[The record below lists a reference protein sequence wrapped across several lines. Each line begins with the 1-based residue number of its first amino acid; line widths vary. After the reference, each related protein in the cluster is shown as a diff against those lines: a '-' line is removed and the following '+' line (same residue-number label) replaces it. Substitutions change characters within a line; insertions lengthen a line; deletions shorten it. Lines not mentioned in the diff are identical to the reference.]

1 MARPFK
7 YTAEELK
14 VLYKKY
20 RKDRAKKYDSRFEP
34 IKSGERAGEII
45 EIKIPKVPTILSFCH
60 YIGITEKTFFNW
72 INAESKNI
80 DKELLQFVTYVQEEM
95 KDDRLSAALNNTINP
110 QLISR
115 LDGYKEIQQVENTN
129 QEQIVININGQ
140 KVDLSD

>member
-7 YTAEELK
+7 YTAQELK
-14 VLYKKY
+14 ELYKKY
-20 RKDRAKKYDSRFEP
+20 RAKRAKEYDIRYEP

-45 EIKIPKVPTILSFCH
+45 EIKMPKVPTILSFCH
-60 YIGITEKTFFNW
+60 FIGITEKTFFNW
-72 INAESKNI
+72 INAESENI

-115 LDGYKEIQQVENTN
+115 LDGYKDAVQVDQTTP
-129 QEQIVININGQ
+129 EQINITIGGT
-140 KVDLSD
+140 KIDLTK

>member
-7 YTAEELK
+7 YTVEELR
-14 VLYKKY
+14 VLYQKY

>member
-1 MARPFK
+1 MIP
-7 YTAEELK
+7 
-14 VLYKKY
+14 
-20 RKDRAKKYDSRFEP
+20 DSSQSNQESR
-34 IKSGERAGEII
+34 GDN
-45 EIKIPKVPTILSFCH
+45 EIKMPKVPTILSFCH

-80 DKELLQFVTYVQEEM
+80 DQELLQFVTYVQEEM

>member
-7 YTAEELK
+7 YTVEELRD
-14 VLYKKY
+14 LYSKY

-45 EIKIPKVPTILSFCH
+45 EIKLPKVPTILSFCH
-60 YIGITEKTFFNW
+60 YIGITEKTFYNW

-80 DKELLQFVTYVQEEM
+80 DKELLQFITYVQEEM
-95 KDDRLSAALNNTINP
+95 KDDRLSAALNNAINP

-115 LDGYKEIQQVENTN
+115 LDGYKDVQQDENTN

>member
-7 YTAEELK
+7 YTVEELRD
-14 VLYKKY
+14 LYSKY

-45 EIKIPKVPTILSFCH
+45 EIKIPKVPTNLSFCH
-60 YIGITEKTFFNW
+60 YIGITEKTFYNW
-72 INAESKNI
+72 INAESENI

-115 LDGYKEIQQVENTN
+115 LDGYKDVQQVENTN
-129 QEQIVININGQ
+129 QEQIVININGS

>member
-7 YTAEELK
+7 YTVEELR
-14 VLYKKY
+14 VLYSKY
-20 RKDRAKKYDSRFEP
+20 RKDRAKKYDSKFEP

-60 YIGITEKTFFNW
+60 FIGITEKTFFNW
-72 INAESKNI
+72 INAESENI
-80 DKELLQFVTYVQEEM
+80 DKELLQFITHVQEEM

-115 LDGYKEIQQVENTN
+115 LDGYKEVQQIENTN
-129 QEQIVININGQ
+129 QEQIVININGS

>member
-14 VLYKKY
+14 VLYQKY
-20 RKDRAKKYDSRFEP
+20 RKDRAKKYDSRYEP

-45 EIKIPKVPTILSFCH
+45 EIKMPKVPTILSFCH
-60 YIGITEKTFFNW
+60 FIGITEKTFFNW
-72 INAESKNI
+72 INAESENI
-80 DKELLQFVTYVQEEM
+80 DKELLQFITYVQEEM

-115 LDGYKEIQQVENTN
+115 LDGYKEIQQVESTN

>member
-7 YTAEELK
+7 YTVEELR
-14 VLYKKY
+14 VLYSKY

-129 QEQIVININGQ
+129 QEQIVININGS

>member
-7 YTAEELK
+7 YNVQELK
-14 VLYKKY
+14 ELYKKY
-20 RKDRAKKYDSRFEP
+20 RAKRAKEYDSRFEP

-45 EIKIPKVPTILSFCH
+45 EIKMPKVPTILSFCH
-60 YIGITEKTFFNW
+60 FIGITEKTFFNW
-72 INAESKNI
+72 INAESENI
-80 DKELLQFVTYVQEEM
+80 DKELLQFITYVQEEM

-115 LDGYKEIQQVENTN
+115 LDGYKEVQQVENTN
-129 QEQIVININGQ
+129 QEQIVININGS

>member
-1 MARPFK
+1 
-7 YTAEELK
+7 
-14 VLYKKY
+14 
-20 RKDRAKKYDSRFEP
+20 
-34 IKSGERAGEII
+34 
-45 EIKIPKVPTILSFCH
+45 
-60 YIGITEKTFFNW
+60 
-72 INAESKNI
+72 
-80 DKELLQFVTYVQEEM
+80 VQEEM

>member
-7 YTAEELK
+7 YTVEELK
-14 VLYKKY
+14 VLYQKY
-20 RKDRAKKYDSRFEP
+20 RQDRAEKYDSRFEP

-45 EIKIPKVPTILSFCH
+45 EIKMPKVPTILSFCH

-72 INAESKNI
+72 INAESENI
-80 DKELLQFVTYVQEEM
+80 DKELLQFITYVQEEM

-115 LDGYKEIQQVENTN
+115 LDGYKEIQQVESTN

>member
-7 YTAEELK
+7 YTVQELK
-14 VLYKKY
+14 ELYKKY
-20 RKDRAKKYDSRFEP
+20 RKDRAGKHDIRYEP

-45 EIKIPKVPTILSFCH
+45 EIKMPNAPTILSFCH
-60 YIGITEKTFFNW
+60 FIGITEKTFFNW
-72 INAESKNI
+72 INAESENI

-115 LDGYKEIQQVENTN
+115 LDGYKEVHQVEQTN
-129 QEQIVININGQ
+129 PEQIVININGT